1 MDVIIRMLD
10 VVSMFGAIIGQA
22 LFVIGVIALIVS
34 VYSRSSKKVPLQL
47 MGAGAGLG
55 VAAFAVFILLDK
67 I

>member
-1 MDVIIRMLD
+1 
-10 VVSMFGAIIGQA
+10 MFGAIIGQA